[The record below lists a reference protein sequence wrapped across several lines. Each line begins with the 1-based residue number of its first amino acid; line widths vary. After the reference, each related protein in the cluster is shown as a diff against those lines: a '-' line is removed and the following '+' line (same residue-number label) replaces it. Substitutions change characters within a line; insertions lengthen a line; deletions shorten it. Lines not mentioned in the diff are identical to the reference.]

1 MEPYDVFGRHL
12 RRPRRRGEDKD
23 VGGSRIASVSAKF
36 LRLPGRLRSSSGNYQ
51 NVVEAII
58 VQRLA
63 RQRDCFFALIMGP
76 GMSSEMPMTRRVEKI
91 TSAVLRR

>member
-1 MEPYDVFGRHL
+1 MEFYDVFRGHL
-12 RRPRRRGEDKD
+12 RRPCRRGEDKN
-23 VGGSRIASVSAKF
+23 VGGSGIASVRAKF

-63 RQRDCFFALIMGP
+63 RQRDRFFAFIMGP
-76 GMSSEMPMTRRVEKI
+76 GVLLEMSITRKIREI